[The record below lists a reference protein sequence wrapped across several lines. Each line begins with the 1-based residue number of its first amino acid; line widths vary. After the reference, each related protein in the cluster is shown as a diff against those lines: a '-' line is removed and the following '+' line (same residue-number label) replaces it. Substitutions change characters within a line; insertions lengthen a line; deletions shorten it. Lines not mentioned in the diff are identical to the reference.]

1 MTSRSASSLPGRRAV
16 WVSRELNGRPRY
28 LVSLDEKD
36 THDSHHPRQQKDV
49 AKSAAGS
56 SPGYSEQRRK
66 LQEPIGS
73 RFPKRHSMDE
83 LDELLNIADRIR
95 WTDDCHRRFQELSQ
109 AQSRNV
115 RDCDFTE
122 ADSRRLCASEHG
134 SAGGCDLFSDNAD
147 SDDDSCLSGVV
158 LKERYNASELLGL
171 AKCSGFQDFATIE
184 HTVTDG
190 NCGYDAIRIGCSDHD
205 LNFPESFARFR
216 EDLFILTK
224 KLIENGVV
232 EKSIVMPGGEPH
244 ADFKG
249 GKELDSSPQRLAKL
263 KSIWHEDGQYDK
275 GTDRDSW
282 FDGSFVSPLVAI
294 MLKRS
299 VVTYDFRVGRER
311 TIINIWDSR
320 NNRVVC
326 FLAEVILMPP
336 PGSICLK
343 FDEIADTQGRPLGHY
358 TYLRLNDD

>member
-1 MTSRSASSLPGRRAV
+1 
-16 WVSRELNGRPRY
+16 
-28 LVSLDEKD
+28 
-36 THDSHHPRQQKDV
+36 
-49 AKSAAGS
+49 
-56 SPGYSEQRRK
+56 
-66 LQEPIGS
+66 
-73 RFPKRHSMDE
+73 MDE

-232 EKSIVMPGGEPH
+232 EKSIVMPGKRRANLFCALGPIDLTALIRLRKGESH
-244 ADFKG
+244 MRTSKG
-249 GKELDSSPQRLAKL
+249 GKSLTVRRS
-263 KSIWHEDGQYDK
+263 
-275 GTDRDSW
+275 
-282 FDGSFVSPLVAI
+282 VSP
-294 MLKRS
+294 
-299 VVTYDFRVGRER
+299 
-311 TIINIWDSR
+311 N
-320 NNRVVC
+320 
-326 FLAEVILMPP
+326 
-336 PGSICLK
+336 
-343 FDEIADTQGRPLGHY
+343 
-358 TYLRLNDD
+358 